1 MADTSSEPAT
11 SQDAVVPSQVLP
23 PPDSSISSNSKSP
36 TLPDGNN
43 QPPTDPA
50 MRSPKLRHCPPYWHA
65 NRVRAKGRWLDREI
79 LEMVSTEFR
88 DRSVEYY
95 KYALK
100 IGATRVNGK
109 PAPPGTIIREGD
121 LFENMRHRHE
131 PPITSIPVKIVH
143 RDEQNG
149 FVVID
154 KPPSV
159 PVHGVG
165 RYYKHSL
172 VEILKREHGIE
183 KPYTVNRL
191 DRLTSGCMFIGLNA
205 VTARILTDEIGSGTM
220 KKEYLARCLGRF
232 SEEETTVDQPMLSI
246 DRQMGLNAVHPQ
258 GKEAI
263 TVFKRLFYDEKTD
276 TSVVHCRPLTG
287 RTHQIRVHLQYIGYP
302 IANDPIYADKKVWGP
317 TLGKGGLQFPID
329 ETKLKLPDDLPSED
343 QEQDLV
349 LVDESL
355 IDRLDLSEQE
365 SSLPPSDLATPIN
378 EAGTPFPP
386 PEIVN
391 EAEGFLDLPLPSP
404 SLYPVDSKDRNRGST
419 PARSPSAPAKHVAPV
434 KPKKIKQPKV
444 KKAVTPYPPSAAALR
459 DPARTEYWQN
469 DGLLPRETGEDIGVA
484 SPVPLSSEVVQL
496 IKKLRDRKDEKEQYA
511 RWRDTVFLAKGT
523 EIAETA
529 LEKHATLSDKSA
541 SDEPIPPTQDSIHLT
556 SEGRVHAATSAAPN
570 ADGSTTGEDTI
581 PKPSFDY
588 CKECFLPLWPDP
600 KPSELYIYLHALR
613 YSTSKWSFET
623 ETPFWA
629 KEDWN
634 PDDDE

>member
-1 MADTSSEPAT
+1 MSRETTQAT
-11 SQDAVVPSQVLP
+11 KDLP
-23 PPDSSISSNSKSP
+23 PLDASNYSGSTFASQP
-36 TLPDGNN
+36 TDDNN
-43 QPPTDPA
+43 SQPPTDSTT
-50 MRSPKLRHCPPYWHA
+50 RNLRLRHCPPYWHA

-95 KYALK
+95 KYALR

-109 PAPPGTIIREGD
+109 PAPPGTIIRQGD
-121 LFENMRHRHE
+121 LIENMRHRHE

-149 FVVID
+149 FIVID

-191 DRLTSGCMFIGLNA
+191 DRLTSGCMFIGLNP
-205 VTARILTDEIGSGTM
+205 VTARVLTEEISSGTM
-220 KKEYLARCLGRF
+220 RKEYLARCLGRF
-232 SEEETTVDQPMLSI
+232 PEEETTVDQPMLSV

-263 TVFKRLFYDEKTD
+263 TVFKRLFYDEKTN

-287 RTHQIRVHLQYIGYP
+287 RTHQIRVHLQHIGYP
-302 IANDPIYADKKVWGP
+302 IANDPIYADEKVWGP
-317 TLGKGGLQFPID
+317 TLGKGGLPFPVD
-329 ETKLKLPDDLPSED
+329 EAKNLPEDLPEEELEHND
-343 QEQDLV
+343 V
-349 LVDESL
+349 LVDESV
-355 IDRLDLSEQE
+355 IESLDLSEQE
-365 SSLPPSDLATPIN
+365 SSLPPSDLPTPIN

-386 PEIVN
+386 PEIVK
-391 EAEGFLDLPLPSP
+391 EAEDLLSLPLPSP
-404 SLYPVDSKDRNRGST
+404 SLYPVDSNRRARGSAST
-419 PARSPSAPAKHVAPV
+419 RGSSAPAKQTIV
-434 KPKKIKQPKV
+434 KTKKIKQSKV
-444 KKAVTPYPPSAAALR
+444 KKAVTPYPPSMAALR

-484 SPVPLSSEVVQL
+484 SPVPLSPEVVQL
-496 IKKLRDRKDEKEQYA
+496 IKRLRDRKDEKEEYA

-529 LEKHATLSDKSA
+529 LGKHTPHDTSA
-541 SDEPIPPTQDSIHLT
+541 GDEPLPSTQDNLQLT
-556 SEGRVHAATSAAPN
+556 SEGRVHAVTAN
-570 ADGSTTGEDTI
+570 AVGPVNGDEAV

-623 ETPFWA
+623 EIPFWA
-629 KEDWN
+629 KEDWL
-634 PDDDE
+634 PDDSE